1 MKRASALVLVAA
13 SLVVCMHS
21 GVAAAPQTDLT
32 PAQVLRSLGWL
43 EGRWRGP
50 TGEGESFEAIY
61 SSPDG
66 GVILSINKSFA
77 GEKVTFVEFERFEV
91 ADGAVVMTPFPD
103 GQRACTFTLAEHD
116 ATARRAVFTHPT
128 NDFPAR
134 IVYERVEADRLQ
146 IHVEG
151 TQGGQPMKILLDLRR
166 QG

>member
-1 MKRASALVLVAA
+1 MIRFTFVVAVA

-21 GVAAAPQTDLT
+21 GVAAAPGDLA
-32 PAQVLRSLGWL
+32 PEQVLKSLGWL

-77 GEKVTFVEFERFEV
+77 GEQVTFVEFERFEV
-91 ADGAVVMTPFPD
+91 ADGKVVMTPFPD
-103 GQRACTFTLAEHD
+103 GQRACTFTLIEHD
-116 ATARRAVFTHPT
+116 AAARRAVFANPK
-128 NDFPAR
+128 NDFPSR
-134 IVYERVEADRLQ
+134 IVYERVEQDGLR

-151 TQGGQPMKILLDLRR
+151 TQGGQPMKLLLDLRR
-166 QG
+166 QA